1 MGQER
6 LGEKNRLYL
15 EGIFKQIPN
24 LKEFW
29 WAKEQLRSFY
39 QAKDRAE
46 GEKILERV
54 LIACQTS
61 ADAEMVRWGRTLR
74 RWRKHLLNY
83 FEHRTTNAYIEG
95 VHTKIKLL
103 KRASYGLRNIE
114 VYVKKMHLGFLPPF
128 LMYLHHTF

>member
-6 LGEKNRLYL
+6 LIEKNRLYL

-29 WAKEQLRSFY
+29 WTKEQLRSFY

-54 LIACQTS
+54 LIA
-61 ADAEMVRWGRTLR
+61 
-74 RWRKHLLNY
+74 
-83 FEHRTTNAYIEG
+83 TNAYTEG